1 MPKSPRSGSKKGK
14 GFKGQ
19 KGEPNKGGKGTKGE
33 VAKSGAKGE
42 PQWNPPP
49 MPSMPAKPLQAT
61 SAPSTEAQQLKQ
73 LMAALRKSK
82 TELPQELQDMLQA
95 AQMDYAKN
103 QTKALHSAVAQLGN
117 SRKALKEFNRA
128 RVQLHH
134 GWAEFLEASLER
146 WQGYTEDFRKQDQE
160 LQAKIKEAQDAVQ
173 QSIERF
179 QECQS
184 ATGVAT
190 DQKEKETVEV
200 SDEDTEMVTSTKV
213 EETMT
218 KMAEQM
224 QEMKRQINVDLK
236 DSKRQ
241 KTEAQ
246 GVPSGQDPQS
256 LDGRQQHFQQ
266 GDV

>member
-1 MPKSPRSGSKKGK
+1 
-14 GFKGQ
+14 
-19 KGEPNKGGKGTKGE
+19 
-33 VAKSGAKGE
+33 
-42 PQWNPPP
+42 
-49 MPSMPAKPLQAT
+49 
-61 SAPSTEAQQLKQ
+61 
-73 LMAALRKSK
+73 
-82 TELPQELQDMLQA
+82 MLQA